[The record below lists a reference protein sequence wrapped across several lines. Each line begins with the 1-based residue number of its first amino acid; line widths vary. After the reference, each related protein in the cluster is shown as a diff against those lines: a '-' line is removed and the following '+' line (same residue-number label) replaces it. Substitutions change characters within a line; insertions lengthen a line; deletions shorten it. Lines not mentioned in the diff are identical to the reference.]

1 MCPKEQSYYIY
12 TNSEKISDPRNVQY
26 HFQKIC
32 NLYDFEINFHSLR
45 HTYATNCVMSDIDIK
60 SLSEILGHSSVS
72 ITLDIYVHSSLEF
85 KKAQIQKIKVPN
97 YVAELLVS

>member
-1 MCPKEQSYYIY
+1 
-12 TNSEKISDPRNVQY
+12 
-26 HFQKIC
+26 
-32 NLYDFEINFHSLR
+32 
-45 HTYATNCVMSDIDIK
+45 MSDIDIK